1 FISKFL
7 PAWLNIT
14 MCGSH
19 PPRNSCKGRC
29 GEVFQRGKPCDC
41 DNECSQFG
49 KCCPDYRMSNKCH
62 FQYKVNFAFFPP
74 TVFTTTLS
82 ISETPFM
89 LSESILS
96 KEKEGDLEELP
107 ISESTSN
114 TYRMAELTTMLMKR
128 QSPELNKSC
137 DGRMDSSTIERLTK
151 LKNSNARSY
160 DIEQPLSSLRTTE
173 NCKHTDVQSPETVS
187 TVVPYIE
194 SASKITN
201 QAPEEEENQPESS
214 SGNGYLISDV
224 SETTT
229 SINKPQKTN
238 SASEMTKSFT
248 KMMTT
253 EIPGFIEHSATPLT
267 VERKIQASSQT
278 AENSTMGSTKKEE
291 STMPSELLK
300 RTKNTESA
308 MTEETSYTIT
318 AKTNLSN
325 PEPTV
330 PVNSASITTQTDPL
344 VPRFTKTHN
353 LENATT
359 TYELQTSKNVFKGVA
374 PGTSLNPKSDQNI
387 KDTIEKLETT
397 FASPITP
404 ATIETTKNVSDA
416 LVPDDSNLCSG
427 RPANGMTT
435 LRNGTTFVFRGH
447 FFWMLNA
454 HGVEAGYPRKITE
467 EWGIPSPIDTVFTR
481 CNCQGKTF
489 FFKGKNYWRF
499 ENGSLDPGYP
509 KLIAKGFNGLS
520 GKITAALSV
529 SAHQRRMESV
539 YFFKQGTV
547 AYLDVKALVIH
558 PCHMKMSSISEV
570 CLNGALG
577 NTHHVQAL
585 NLEFLKHFFFAEQT
599 DCIFIPGYATKL
611 VIYPNSR
618 RFD

>member
-1 FISKFL
+1 MQSVHQLQQLKLSIIDSCHER
-7 PAWLNIT
+7 
-14 MCGSH
+14 CGEVYYRGHNCHCDYSCLIH
-19 PPRNSCKGRC
+19 KECCLDYEVTCTTGNSCKGRC

-49 KCCPDYRMSNKCH
+49 KCCPDYRMHCMN
-62 FQYKVNFAFFPP
+62 V
-74 TVFTTTLS
+74 
-82 ISETPFM
+82 
-89 LSESILS
+89 
-96 KEKEGDLEELP
+96 
-107 ISESTSN
+107 
-114 TYRMAELTTMLMKR
+114 
-128 QSPELNKSC
+128 
-137 DGRMDSSTIERLTK
+137 
-151 LKNSNARSY
+151 
-160 DIEQPLSSLRTTE
+160 
-173 NCKHTDVQSPETVS
+173 
-187 TVVPYIE
+187 
-194 SASKITN
+194 
-201 QAPEEEENQPESS
+201 
-214 SGNGYLISDV
+214 
-224 SETTT
+224 
-229 SINKPQKTN
+229 
-238 SASEMTKSFT
+238 
-248 KMMTT
+248 
-253 EIPGFIEHSATPLT
+253 
-267 VERKIQASSQT
+267 
-278 AENSTMGSTKKEE
+278 
-291 STMPSELLK
+291 
-300 RTKNTESA
+300 
-308 MTEETSYTIT
+308 T

-325 PEPTV
+325 
-330 PVNSASITTQTDPL
+330 
-344 VPRFTKTHN
+344 
-353 LENATT
+353 
-359 TYELQTSKNVFKGVA
+359 
-374 PGTSLNPKSDQNI
+374 
-387 KDTIEKLETT
+387 
-397 FASPITP
+397 
-404 ATIETTKNVSDA
+404 
-416 LVPDDSNLCSG
+416 DSNLCSG